1 MKVLPAAPEVLPA
14 AFEALPIAFAT
25 QLALKHFPL
34 PLRVSEALP
43 AAIEA
48 IPIPFMAV
56 PGRYLIKTYYS
67 EGCCSNKI
75 HEAAGRDLEAY
86 GKASEAAGR
95 TSKTAW

>member
-14 AFEALPIAFAT
+14 ASKALPIAYAT
-25 QLALKHFPL
+25 QLPLKQ
-34 PLRVSEALP
+34 PLRVSESLP

-48 IPIPFMAV
+48 IPIPFMTV

-75 HEAAGRDLEAY
+75 HEAY

-95 TSKTAW
+95 TSKIAW

>member
-14 AFEALPIAFAT
+14 ASKALPIAYAT
-25 QLALKHFPL
+25 QLPLKHFPQ
-34 PLRVSEALP
+34 PLRVSESLP

-56 PGRYLIKTYYS
+56 RGGYLIKTYS

-75 HEAAGRDLEAY
+75 HEAADRDLEAY

>member
-1 MKVLPAAPEVLPA
+1 MKVLPAAPNLLPLA
-14 AFEALPIAFAT
+14 SEALPIAFAA
-25 QLALKHFPL
+25 QLPLNHFP
-34 PLRVSEALP
+34 PASEALP

-56 PGRYLIKTYYS
+56 RGGYLIKTYS

-75 HEAAGRDLEAY
+75 HEAADRDLEAY